1 MNVLQ
6 TTQQVRGTVVTE
18 LNRHSAMTLRS
29 VDDRTYQIIDCAS
42 PGVVDEL
49 AGLAAGD
56 TVSVTLTEAACPG
69 NGLRVTAVDTP
80 FSVVDASLVA

>member
-49 AGLAAGD
+49 AGLAVGD
-56 TVSVTLTEAACPG
+56 TVSVTLTEAACRS
-69 NGLRVTAVDTP
+69 NGWRVTAVDTACA
-80 FSVVDASLVA
+80 VVDASLVA